1 MKTIVRR
8 SLSILLVSVIFA
20 FTFAM
25 NVQAMTSVSPMASFF
40 VSSLSFYNLDGD
52 LMEIRDDGETYLV
65 LYTANDLSSG
75 GSLEVTPFVELN
87 EGVEAEMIIMTN
99 SLDGPT
105 GREVYFDA
113 QSEEI
118 WKVTPALMTQSN
130 LYLLIGATLNGT
142 YLEEWF
148 RISFSNSV
156 AGSVDEGN
164 EDTTNGGETN
174 GEEVQEPEENCTDCS
189 RLQNDLRVK
198 VAEMEQKQQEIDD
211 LLDQLEDAD
220 QALEDYDQAL
230 ADAVN
235 RSCEEVEN
243 YRNVD
248 VQSGQ
253 AAGIIDGVHYYCRSE
268 RQVEDMLEAI
278 ETVRRETGGPTALK
292 KAIQDFE
299 AELDR
304 ADDQMDQIDEDIQ
317 GLRQRLS
324 ECIDLLEQAPACD
337 GYLVD
342 VPAVPERQE
351 IDRERGEAVITTFTP
366 VSDGVM
372 ASVSTNEERIMA
384 IRRDFSQRFT
394 TVMDRVET
402 NRFSDYQD
410 LNDDQ
415 KEAVEFLTNRI
426 PLFTGE
432 DNGARFGKDALSV
445 RAVVAEIFYRLAE
458 LGQLENYDTDVS
470 DVQRPADV
478 PEGVWFEQSVLAA
491 IKNGVFIP
499 QNNRVRPAD
508 TVNWAELATIIRRF
522 FLLNQVEVES
532 STYTNV

>member
-1 MKTIVRR
+1 
-8 SLSILLVSVIFA
+8 
-20 FTFAM
+20 
-25 NVQAMTSVSPMASFF
+25 
-40 VSSLSFYNLDGD
+40 
-52 LMEIRDDGETYLV
+52 
-65 LYTANDLSSG
+65 
-75 GSLEVTPFVELN
+75 
-87 EGVEAEMIIMTN
+87 
-99 SLDGPT
+99 
-105 GREVYFDA
+105 
-113 QSEEI
+113 
-118 WKVTPALMTQSN
+118 
-130 LYLLIGATLNGT
+130 
-142 YLEEWF
+142 
-148 RISFSNSV
+148 
-156 AGSVDEGN
+156 
-164 EDTTNGGETN
+164 
-174 GEEVQEPEENCTDCS
+174 
-189 RLQNDLRVK
+189 
-198 VAEMEQKQQEIDD
+198 
-211 LLDQLEDAD
+211 
-220 QALEDYDQAL
+220 
-230 ADAVN
+230 
-235 RSCEEVEN
+235 
-243 YRNVD
+243 
-248 VQSGQ
+248 
-253 AAGIIDGVHYYCRSE
+253 
-268 RQVEDMLEAI
+268 MLEAI